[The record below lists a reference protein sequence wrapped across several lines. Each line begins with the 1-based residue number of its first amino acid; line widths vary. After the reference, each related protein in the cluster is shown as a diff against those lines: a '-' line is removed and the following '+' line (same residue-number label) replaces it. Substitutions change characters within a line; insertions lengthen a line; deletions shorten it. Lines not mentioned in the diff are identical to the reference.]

1 MMLKLSDCDA
11 LRYMRTLDRGRER
24 EMVTS
29 RRYLGIKVAMVNTQV
44 ENLMEDYRRGADVK
58 HRLAGKMKE
67 SQELRMMMSRLAQNK
82 NS

>member
-1 MMLKLSDCDA
+1 MMLKLTDCDA
-11 LRYMRTLDRGRER
+11 LRYMRTLDRGREL
-24 EMVTS
+24 VTS
-29 RRYLGIKVAMVNTQV
+29 RRYLGIKVTMVNTQV